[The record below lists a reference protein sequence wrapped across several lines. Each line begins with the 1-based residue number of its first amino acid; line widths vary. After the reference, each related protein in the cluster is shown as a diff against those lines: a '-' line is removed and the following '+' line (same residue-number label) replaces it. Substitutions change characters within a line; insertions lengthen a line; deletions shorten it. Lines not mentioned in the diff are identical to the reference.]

1 MESGTFTGKFLKP
14 SEAFSVQHFN
24 HVDLNRL
31 APEILVGLVVAA
43 VVGLVAHF
51 VVSMLKK
58 KGAK

>member
-14 SEAFSVQHFN
+14 SEAFSVQYFN

-51 VVSMLKK
+51 VASMLKR